1 VDGDDPTT
9 GPDGNP
15 PEPIPTPF
23 SFKVVVVLGGL
34 YLLWRAIQL
43 VACIPSLLRGA
54 DCPWF

>member
-1 VDGDDPTT
+1 MDGDDPT
-9 GPDGNP
+9 GDEAP

-54 DCPWF
+54 DCLWF